1 MLKTESAEGCD
12 KLRWI
17 CYAGPCVWRTEPLDL
32 DLSWILSHRSCGI
45 PNLLVAIGW
54 LYCPSRNLIERT
66 IVCCK
71 VHAGSEHFEDA
82 AAEFGGGCPSI
93 MLTRP
98 AVCMRSHSCCVVSP
112 KSVLFLSMLSR
123 LDNRAH
129 SPVPGHRSIKRH
141 VHGFRPPTEGKT
153 ENRKLF
159 PTLSSDPNCE
169 RCADVCF
176 RAETPQASEC
186 AAA

>member
-1 MLKTESAEGCD
+1 MDPEPSQLWYSEPSSCYRLVVLSQSQPDRTNYRVLQGACWVGTFRGC
-12 KLRWI
+12 
-17 CYAGPCVWRTEPLDL
+17 G
-32 DLSWILSHRSCGI
+32 CG
-45 PNLLVAIGW
+45 V
-54 LYCPSRNLIERT
+54 R
-66 IVCCK
+66 
-71 VHAGSEHFEDA
+71 
-82 AAEFGGGCPSI
+82 GGCPSI

-98 AVCMRSHSCCVVSP
+98 AVCMLSHSCCVVSP
-112 KSVLFLSMLSR
+112 KSVLCLSMLSR